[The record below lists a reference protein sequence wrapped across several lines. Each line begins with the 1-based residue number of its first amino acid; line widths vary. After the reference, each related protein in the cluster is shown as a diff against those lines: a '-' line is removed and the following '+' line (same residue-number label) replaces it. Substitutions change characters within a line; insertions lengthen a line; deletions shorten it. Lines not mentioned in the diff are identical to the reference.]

1 MDPSSTP
8 YIGYANGVSHFSR
21 NLASTTWSIFTPLR
35 TLVHLN
41 GMCIGSTKNNQ
52 AKYDVVI
59 GLLVD
64 ALAHRILHLHV
75 HLDSL
80 LLVMQLNGVYHVHN
94 QVLFRKYLRVKLL
107 VREFETIAFSH
118 VPRAQNNYVD
128 TIANNIL
135 YWDLSHVYHIIQP

>member
-1 MDPSSTP
+1 M
-8 YIGYANGVSHFSR
+8 
-21 NLASTTWSIFTPLR
+21 
-35 TLVHLN
+35 
-41 GMCIGSTKNNQ
+41 
-52 AKYDVVI
+52 

-94 QVLFRKYLRVKLL
+94 QVLFRKYLQVNLF
-107 VREFETIAFSH
+107 VREFETITFSH

-128 TIANNIL
+128 TFKITF
-135 YWDLSHVYHIIQP
+135 